1 MIRPVPERP
10 LAAAALGLLLSACS
24 TVMGGAPEAA
34 PQAPTAPPATMQYL
48 YGSGEAAALG
58 VQAWQALVDHV
69 VVNRGGNPEDSVVL
83 AAGTTLTAPGFV
95 RCGDRPPAVVVDID
109 ETVLL
114 NLGYEYAEAVSGA
127 PFDPERWTRWEQSG
141 ADKVVAAPG
150 AAAAVDALRKAGVT
164 VVFNSNRA
172 AANAAWTAY
181 ALRAAGLGN
190 AVHGQTLFLAGDDA
204 GGSAKDGR
212 RATIAAKY
220 CVIAMAGD
228 QLGDFSDLFAAIP
241 SVAERRA
248 AAASGPIAALWG
260 RGWFLLPNPVYGSA
274 LKGGFDDVFPS
285 DKRWSDPAT
294 VPATEGAR

>member
-34 PQAPTAPPATMQYL
+34 PQAPAAPPATMQYL

-127 PFDPERWTRWEQSG
+127 PFDPERWARWEQSG

-285 DKRWSDPAT
+285 DRRWSDPAT